1 MQHFLRPHNSE
12 LGRYQPNPVTATINL
27 EKDTVREQR
36 TIEEWKSY
44 FQNLTEVKWNAAFMI
59 LNSGRV
65 CLVGSEEDTWKDK
78 SWIPL
83 FGPWNCIG
91 YAPQMFL
98 RQFRSQQIACNLQ
111 GMKNCK
117 YSLWEKENINTRWR
131 EIGRMKEFASKY
143 RTIPLELSSHYQIP
157 TDEYLAWRNQ
167 VTVSLLVER
176 TPRLPKRKM
185 QSRDYIH
192 DQIQEYLK
200 EKEEEIAKLK
210 EEIQGLREV
219 QHDVY
224 YAECRI
230 EALTSEN
237 QQLRQ
242 EKKEAEAERDMW
254 KKRCKGGESSSRRR
268 IG

>member
-1 MQHFLRPHNSE
+1 MLSGKRRGHLEGRIVDTSVWPLE
-12 LGRYQPNPVTATINL
+12 LH
-27 EKDTVREQR
+27 
-36 TIEEWKSY
+36 
-44 FQNLTEVKWNAAFMI
+44 
-59 LNSGRV
+59 RV
-65 CLVGSEEDTWKDK
+65 C
-78 SWIPL
+78 
-83 FGPWNCIG
+83 
-91 YAPQMFL
+91 APDVFL

-111 GMKNCK
+111 GMKDCR
-117 YSLWEKENINTRWR
+117 YSLWEKEGINARWR
-131 EIGRMKEFASKY
+131 EIGRMKGVASKY
-143 RTIPLELSSHYQIP
+143 RTIPREFSSHYQIP
-157 TDEYLAWRNQ
+157 TEEYLTWRNQ
-167 VTVSLLVER
+167 ITVSLLAER

-224 YAECRI
+224 YAEGQI
-230 EALTSEN
+230 EALISEN

-242 EKKEAEAERDMW
+242 EKKEAEAEREMW
-254 KKRCKGGESSSRRR
+254 KRRCKGGEASGRRR